1 MADNTTLNTMSGG
14 DVVEDIDGANGST
27 GVKRQVVALGGIGK
41 SGSHTALV
49 AGQATGAN
57 SIPVV
62 LSSDPDSRP
71 ASGTITAQDTGS
83 SSASGQDSIAL
94 VTGTPSASSS
104 KSWAINGQ
112 ATARIQ
118 ITGTWTGTLA
128 FEGSIDGGT
137 TWFAQP
143 TRVSGLVHTRSS
155 VTGNG
160 LFDVDVSGLSNLRV
174 RSTAS
179 MTGTATVQ
187 TTFSQ
192 LCLNAPPAGVG
203 VVGQRPFPT
212 IKGTLAFG
220 QTSYAQ
226 NKVIGGLLTV
236 PVGLPGGTILTA
248 LALRI
253 KYPGSNVTTAQAL
266 GGTFFDASPAST
278 FSDGATWTFS
288 NTADVSKNFFNQA
301 PVGNTNINTSDMS
314 FIHTFTATRLT
325 VDSNGSFYFLCAPSS
340 SSLVFTATGNLSY
353 EVDGTY

>member
-1 MADNTTLNTMSGG
+1 MTDNTTLNTMSGG
-14 DVVEDIDGANGST
+14 DVVEDIDGANGT
-27 GVKRQVVALGGIGK
+27 GGVKRQVVALGGIGK

-94 VTGTPSASSS
+94 VTGTPSASST

-143 TRVSGLVHTRSS
+143 IRVSGLVHTRSS

-187 TTFSQ
+187 TTFSAFY
-192 LCLNAPPAGVG
+192 LNAPPSGLG
-203 VVGQRPFPT
+203 VVGSRPFLV
-212 IKGTLAFG
+212 KGTINNG
-220 QTSYAQ
+220 QTTYTQSQ
-226 NKVIGGLLTV
+226 GGSNNCVGGLITV
-236 PVGLPGGTILTA
+236 TTGLGPGALITA
-248 LALRI
+248 LGLRI
-253 KYPGSNVTTAQAL
+253 RAV
-266 GGTFFDASPAST
+266 AST
-278 FSDGATWTFS
+278 APGVITPI
-288 NTADVSKNFFNQA
+288 FF
-301 PVGNTNINTSDMS
+301 
-314 FIHTFTATRLT
+314 
-325 VDSNGSFYFLCAPSS
+325 
-340 SSLVFTATGNLSY
+340 
-353 EVDGTY
+353 